1 MIRFEDLALDEGIA
15 LPVRVL
21 MESGA
26 ETFES
31 CQGGN
36 GHCFQYPTIRFFGDK
51 TEGYKAFDVLAK
63 KGFRVICLQRVWP
76 IENNE
81 IGAPYWQ
88 LELAETG
95 QPVEV

>member
-1 MIRFEDLALDEGIA
+1 MIRFEDLNLDDGIA
-15 LPVRVL
+15 LAVRVL
-21 MESGA
+21 MENGV

-31 CQGGN
+31 CQGGS

-63 KGFRVICLQRVWP
+63 KGFRVISLQRAWP

-95 QPVEV
+95 QPVEA

>member
-1 MIRFEDLALDEGIA
+1 MIPFTDLTLDKGIA
-15 LPVRVL
+15 LAVKVL
-21 MESGA
+21 IDNGV

-31 CQGGN
+31 CQGGK

-51 TEGYKAFDVLAK
+51 TEGYRAFDALAK
-63 KGFRVICLQRVWP
+63 KGFRVICLQRSWS
-76 IENNE
+76 IDNNE

-95 QPVEV
+95 QPVCV